1 MRFAPWSARPS
12 PPPASD
18 AVLAHRAA
26 AGDTAA
32 LDMVYR
38 RESGPV
44 YRYALAMC
52 GNPAWAADATQEAF
66 LALVTRPGA
75 YDAAHGSLGAYLAGV
90 ARHMLLAQWRRQQRL
105 VDRAAGGHEDDEVD
119 PADGAAPEALS
130 PEAMLVRHQTVDA
143 VWAGLRRL
151 PWAMREAVVLVDLQE
166 RSYQQAAEV
175 AGIDVNTLRTRLH
188 RGRHRLAACLAEGA
202 RP

>member
-1 MRFAPWSARPS
+1 MLFAPWPARS
-12 PPPASD
+12 VQLPASD
-18 AVLAHRAA
+18 AELARRVA
-26 AGDTAA
+26 AGDAQA
-32 LDMVYR
+32 LERVYR
-38 RESGPV
+38 RDAGAV

-66 LALVTRPGA
+66 VAFAARPLA
-75 YDAAHGSLGAYLAGV
+75 YDPARASLGAYLAGV
-90 ARHMLLAQWRRQQRL
+90 ARHLLLAQWRRLQHHADPGTPDDGED
-105 VDRAAGGHEDDEVD
+105 DRAPEGT
-119 PADGAAPEALS
+119 AAESLS
-130 PEAMLVRHQTVDA
+130 PEAVLVRQQDVES
-143 VWAGLRRL
+143 VWRALRSL

-188 RGRHRLAACLAEGA
+188 RARARLATRLAEGD

>member
-1 MRFAPWSARPS
+1 MRFAPWSARPAE
-12 PPPASD
+12 PPVSD
-18 AVLAHRAA
+18 AVLAGRAA
-26 AGDTAA
+26 DGDTAA
-32 LDMVYR
+32 LDTIYR

-52 GNPAWAADATQEAF
+52 GNPASAADATQEAF
-66 LALVTRPGA
+66 LALVTRPQA
-75 YDAAHGSLGAYLAGV
+75 YDATHGSLGAYLAGV
-90 ARHMLLAQWRRQQRL
+90 ARHVLLAQWRRQQRQ
-105 VDRAAGGHEDDEVD
+105 VDADAAAADDDEPM
-119 PADGAAPEALS
+119 PAEGSASEALS

-143 VWAGLRRL
+143 VWQGLRRL

-188 RGRHRLAACLAEGA
+188 RGRHRLAQRLAEGDH
-202 RP
+202 P

>member
-1 MRFAPWSARPS
+1 MRFAPWSARTS

-32 LDMVYR
+32 LDTIYR
-38 RESGPV
+38 RESAPV

-52 GNPAWAADATQEAF
+52 GNAAWAADATQEAF
-66 LALVTRPGA
+66 LALVTQPGA

-90 ARHMLLAQWRRQQRL
+90 ARHVLLAQWRRQQRQ
-105 VDRAAGGHEDDEVD
+105 VDRGDGMHEDDD
-119 PADGAAPEALS
+119 GCADGDAPEALS
-130 PEAMLVRHQTVDA
+130 PEAMLVRHQTVEA

>member
-1 MRFAPWSARPS
+1 MRFAPWPARTAV
-12 PPPASD
+12 PPASD
-18 AVLAHRAA
+18 AVLAGRAA
-26 AGDTAA
+26 DGDAAA
-32 LDMVYR
+32 LEAIYR

-66 LALVTRPGA
+66 LALVTQPRA
-75 YDAAHGSLGAYLAGV
+75 YDATHGSLGAYLAGV
-90 ARHMLLAQWRRQQRL
+90 ARHVLLAQWRRQQRQ
-105 VDRAAGGHEDDEVD
+105 VDGAGATQEDDD
-119 PADGAAPEALS
+119 PAPADGDASEALS
-130 PEAMLVRHQTVDA
+130 PEAVLVRHQTVDA
-143 VWAGLRRL
+143 VWHGLRRL

-166 RSYQQAAEV
+166 RSYQQAADV